1 MSEFLK
7 VLLNVR
13 SQRAN
18 LRDLPLE
25 QLEEAKEKLEQIYI
39 ERLESTEKERA
50 EQAEQAEHQR
60 KLAEFSEM
68 LKNAGIDPRDLM
80 DSASPVAASSGSK
93 TKRAPRPAKYKYQ
106 EDGQEKTWTGQGRMP
121 KAIAEQVAL
130 GKNLDDFLI

>member
-13 SQRAN
+13 SLRAN
-18 LRDLPLE
+18 IRELPLE
-25 QLEEAKEKLEQIYI
+25 QIEEAKEKFEHIYV
-39 ERLESTEKERA
+39 ERLESTKKER
-50 EQAEQAEHQR
+50 AEQAEHQR

-68 LKNAGIDPRDLM
+68 LKKAGIDPRDLM
-80 DSASPVAASSGSK
+80 ENTSPVTASGGSK

-121 KAIAEQVAL
+121 KAIAEQIAL